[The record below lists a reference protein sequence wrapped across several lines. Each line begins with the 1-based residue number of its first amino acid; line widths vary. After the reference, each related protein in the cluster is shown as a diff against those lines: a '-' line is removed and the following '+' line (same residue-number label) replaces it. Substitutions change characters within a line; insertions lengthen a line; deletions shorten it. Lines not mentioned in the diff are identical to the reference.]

1 MFISRIRIGCLMAK
15 KRRIIEKE
23 VEEEYEFIPPEFDE
37 KEFILK
43 DIYGTK
49 VLMAV
54 ALLSIIIGI
63 LCSCVQK
70 AFGDSLGLW
79 IGLALLFLSMFCLP
93 KILGFFRL
101 KAEYLEQKTMIGNYI
116 LFILLGLVVWILM
129 VNAPF
134 A

>member
-1 MFISRIRIGCLMAK
+1 MAK

-63 LCSCVQK
+63 LCLCV
-70 AFGDSLGLW
+70 
-79 IGLALLFLSMFCLP
+79 
-93 KILGFFRL
+93 
-101 KAEYLEQKTMIGNYI
+101 
-116 LFILLGLVVWILM
+116 
-129 VNAPF
+129 
-134 A
+134 

>member
-1 MFISRIRIGCLMAK
+1 MAK

-23 VEEEYEFIPPEFDE
+23 AEEEYEFIPPEFDE

-54 ALLSIIIGI
+54 ALLSVIIGI

-79 IGLALLFLSMFCLP
+79 IGLALLFLSSLLMTHV
-93 KILGFFRL
+93 KNM
-101 KAEYLEQKTMIGNYI
+101 TMIR
-116 LFILLGLVVWILM
+116 
-129 VNAPF
+129 
-134 A
+134 

>member
-1 MFISRIRIGCLMAK
+1 MFINRILMWDSMAK

-23 VEEEYEFIPPEFDE
+23 AEEEYEFIPPEFDE

-49 VLMAV
+49 VLLAV
-54 ALLSIIIGI
+54 TVLSIVFGI

-70 AFGDSLGLW
+70 AFSGFGLYL
-79 IGLALLFLSMFCLP
+79 GLALLFLAMFCLP
-93 KILGFFRL
+93 KILGFFKL
-101 KAEYLEQKTMIGNYI
+101 KSEYLESKTMVGNYI
-116 LFILLGLVVWILM
+116 LFLLLGLGVWILM

-134 A
+134 V